1 MRLWKLSGTILVIA
15 IIVGCALQPSAHA
28 QTPTTNQDFALAIS
42 PLPIL
47 LDAKP
52 GTTASADLRVNN
64 PTSHDEQ
71 LKVVLKTFT
80 VDGPNGTVT
89 LHDTSP
95 ADDFVNWI
103 SFSRTNFTAPPGLWQ
118 TVHMTIKIPSTAA
131 FGYYFAVEF
140 AHANPPAGTGVG
152 TSLQGAVASFVLLNA
167 HVPGETKQLQVTS
180 FSADHRIY
188 EFLPANFTIKL
199 HNSGNIFAGAS
210 GNIFIKRGSKQV
222 AILNV
227 NANHGLLIPSSNRIF
242 NVSWDDGFPV
252 HKVVKDNNGQP
263 LKDKDGKPVTKLS
276 WNFGQAAKLRFGHY
290 TAQLALV
297 YNNGTR
303 DVPINGTVSFWVV
316 PWRLIIFAVVIVVGP
331 ALLVYLITKRRFKK
345 RLQKERRKISNG

>member
-1 MRLWKLSGTILVIA
+1 MRILRLWGVFFTIMV
-15 IIVGCALQPSAHA
+15 IVGLGISPPAHA
-28 QTPTTNQDFALAIS
+28 QTPNQDFAAAIS

-52 GTTASADLRVNN
+52 GAIVGADLRVNN
-64 PTSHDEQ
+64 PTTHDEQ

-89 LHDTSP
+89 LHDPTP
-95 ADDFVNWI
+95 ADDFVNWV
-103 SFSRTNFTAPPGLWQ
+103 SFSKTNFTAPPGLWQ
-118 TVHMTIKIPSTAA
+118 TIHMTVKVPSTAA

-140 AHANPPAGTGVG
+140 AHANPPTGTGVG

-167 HVPGETKQLQVTS
+167 NVPGETKQLQVTS
-180 FSADHRIY
+180 FTADHRIY
-188 EFLPANFTIKL
+188 EFLPTNFVVKL
-199 HNSGNIFAGAS
+199 HNSGNIFAGAY

-222 AILNV
+222 AVLNV
-227 NANHGLLIPSSNRIF
+227 NANHGLLIPGSNRVF

-252 HKVVKDNNGQP
+252 HKTVKDNNGQP
-263 LKDKDGKPVTKLS
+263 LKDKDGKPVTKLT
-276 WNFGQAAKLRFGHY
+276 WNFSQAAKLRFGHY

-303 DVPINGTVSFWVV
+303 DVPITGTVSFWVV
-316 PWRLIIFAVVIVVGP
+316 PWRIVGGMLVVGLFVGIGLWSSFRRS
-331 ALLVYLITKRRFKK
+331 AKFIKRQTK
-345 RLQKERRKISNG
+345 KETYVEK